1 MGDLGGLTSQL
12 TSSSFGRD
20 VKLGVPCLDAACT
33 VGLNLLSVARNPDKP
48 TQNKLKT
55 NKTNKVLHVYIQI
68 CLQKRITGDNTD
80 KHVTTLEGLY
90 HGKQNSMTRLITI
103 RPSFRSQFTKTFLT

>member
-33 VGLNLLSVARNPDKP
+33 VGLVARNSDKP
-48 TQNKLKT
+48 SQNKLKT
-55 NKTNKVLHVYIQI
+55 NKTVFQKASTCGICYNVLIRQGVTADTTVLEIEMENNIIDQEKAKMTPTVFVKI
-68 CLQKRITGDNTD
+68 CRI
-80 KHVTTLEGLY
+80 Y
-90 HGKQNSMTRLITI
+90 
-103 RPSFRSQFTKTFLT
+103 